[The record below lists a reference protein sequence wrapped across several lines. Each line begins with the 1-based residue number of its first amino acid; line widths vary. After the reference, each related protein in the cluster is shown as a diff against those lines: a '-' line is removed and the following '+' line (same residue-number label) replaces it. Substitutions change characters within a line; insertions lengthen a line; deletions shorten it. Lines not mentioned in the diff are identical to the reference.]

1 MADLT
6 ERVYGPCDD
15 AIRAMNR
22 ENVKAFSRLKLAKWE
37 ELNVIKEVTE
47 VYRESAKRARKRYRD
62 VAWEVYLMVLEE
74 CGIDG
79 GKVQR
84 MAKEAITYDW
94 VDGILEETDFVT
106 LYRFD
111 TETERK
117 AQRLIEALSGTA
129 NRDFEIDK
137 ALRIWSRQLGQ
148 YAVNFTDY
156 AAIQAF
162 EDAGIEE
169 VEWVTQRDERVC
181 SECGT
186 LDGQVFPL
194 DEIPPKPHWWCRCFW
209 KAVFH
214 PKET

>member
-22 ENVKAFSRLKLAKWE
+22 ENVKAFGRLKLAKWE

-47 VYRESAKRARKRYRD
+47 VYLESAKRARKRYRD

-79 GKVQR
+79 GKARR

-117 AQRLIEALSGTA
+117 AQRLIEALSGTV

-181 SECGT
+181 SECGA

-194 DEIPPKPHWWCRCFW
+194 DEIPPKPHWGCRCFW

-214 PKET
+214 PEET